1 MAPKVE
7 EENTVPL
14 EMYIQK
20 AWRNRDAVNPF
31 RSDKKAA
38 TTPVPMLRR
47 GCTNRIIYYI
57 GSFNPPHLGHLA
69 LIDHVFSNTNHA
81 SSLASF
87 TPPAADTLNAV
98 ALVAIPHGEY
108 WIRRKLRKAQFW
120 ATAEDQVPALHLD
133 IDQRAKLLRDG
144 IPEDLKRKGVWA
156 FPEDLG
162 EWWTFHP
169 RLRDL
174 CERDGFEL
182 EFVELLGPDY
192 VLQTFPQCSG
202 MHGVVTSNV
211 CRKADFVVD
220 TPEGGDLVTLGD
232 FGPWEQLDR
241 HDGIELPPKL
251 KHEESQEQ
259 KATDSVWVCQKSRDL
274 DYRIWFVQC
283 DKPTLDPDLS
293 STGLRQIVEEGELN
307 DLEDRVMDIAM
318 SPELLVKYVK
328 EWKSKG

>member
-1 MAPKVE
+1 MAPKAE
-7 EENTVPL
+7 EENTAPL
-14 EMYIQK
+14 EKYIQK

-47 GCTNRIIYYI
+47 DCTNRIIYYI

-81 SSLASF
+81 SSLASS
-87 TPPAADTLNAV
+87 TPPPAGTLNAV
-98 ALVAIPHGEY
+98 AL
-108 WIRRKLRKAQFW
+108 FW
-120 ATAEDQVPALHLD
+120 ATAEAQVPALHLHLD
-133 IDQRAKLLRDG
+133 IDQRSKLLRDG

-169 RLRDL
+169 RLRDV

-192 VLQTFPQCSG
+192 VLQAFPQCSG

-220 TPEGGDLVTLGD
+220 TPEGGDLVTLGG
-232 FGPWEQLDR
+232 FGPWDQLDR
-241 HDGIELPPKL
+241 DEGVELPPEL
-251 KHEESQEQ
+251 KHEGSQEQ
-259 KATDSVWVCQKSRDL
+259 KATDSVWVCQKSRNL

-293 STGLRQIVEEGELN
+293 STGLRQIVEGGELD
-307 DLEDRVMDIAM
+307 DLEDRVRGIAM

-328 EWKSKG
+328 EWKSNG